1 MSSRMNITYYIK
13 LGLKSIDA
21 DQGREFVGDIMW
33 TIEPAIVIGTPFLLT
48 SKEKDGKEK
57 KD

>member
-21 DQGREFVGDIMW
+21 DWGREFVGDIMW
-33 TIEPAIVIGTPFLLT
+33 TIELVIGTPFLLT

>member
-1 MSSRMNITYYIK
+1 MLIK
-13 LGLKSIDA
+13 GN
-21 DQGREFVGDIMW
+21 FVGDIMW

>member
-1 MSSRMNITYYIK
+1 MNITYYIK

-21 DQGREFVGDIMW
+21 DWGREFVGDIMW